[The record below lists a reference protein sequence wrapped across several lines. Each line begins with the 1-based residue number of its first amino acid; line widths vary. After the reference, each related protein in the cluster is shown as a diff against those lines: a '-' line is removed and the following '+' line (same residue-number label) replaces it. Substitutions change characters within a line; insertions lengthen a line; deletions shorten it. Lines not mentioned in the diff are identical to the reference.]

1 MRTARLGVAAAGL
14 EAAAPPIGL
23 PDPTMSCSMII
34 RWWVAVPAVLS
45 LAPLAGCL
53 VYFLLPPVSEPV
65 TLLTTTEAGSPSTVG
80 QARAT
85 DTPTVVDQLRP
96 SDEDIAKAF
105 RRSTEDWRP
114 GEVQDAPRDSDEPAI
129 TGPIPLPKKRPPAAS
144 AEVRK
149 QAVDEFGRWRK
160 ARARLQ

>member
-1 MRTARLGVAAAGL
+1 
-14 EAAAPPIGL
+14 
-23 PDPTMSCSMII
+23 MII

-65 TLLTTTEAGSPSTVG
+65 TLLPTTEAGSPSTVG

-85 DTPTVVDQLRP
+85 DTLTVVDRLRP

-105 RRSTEDWRP
+105 RQTAEDWRP
-114 GEVQDAPRDSDEPAI
+114 GEEVQEAPRDSDEPAI
-129 TGPIPLPKKRPPAAS
+129 TGRIPLPKKRTPAAS